1 MAKYAKWIG
10 GALGFT
16 MGGPIGAIIG
26 FAIGSMIDGSTGITK
41 SEPFQGQRRRTSS
54 YGYTTAGDFTVS
66 LLVLSATIMKAD
78 GKVMRS
84 ELDYVKRFFVRQFGE
99 RRAGEYILLLRDI
112 MKQPVDLRAVSM
124 QIKQNM
130 EHPLRLQL
138 LHYLFGLA
146 AADGSLATTEV
157 RVIED
162 IARYLAISKK
172 DYESIRAMFGSDT
185 KSAYKI
191 LEIPETASEADI
203 KKAYRRMAVKYH
215 PDKVTHLGQEF
226 QKAAKE
232 KFLKVQEAYEALKK
246 EKGFA

>member
-16 MGGPIGAIIG
+16 LGGPIGAIIG
-26 FAIGSMIDGSTGITK
+26 FAIGSMIDGSTAVAK
-41 SEPFQGQRRRTSS
+41 SEPFSGRRRTGS
-54 YGYTTAGDFTVS
+54 YGYATAGDFTVS
-66 LLVLSATIMKAD
+66 LLVLSAAVMKAD

-99 RRAGEYILLLRDI
+99 RRASEYVLLLRDI
-112 MKQPVDLRAVSM
+112 MNKPVDLRAVSN

-130 EHPLRLQL
+130 QHPLRLQL

-146 AADGSLATTEV
+146 EADGRLAAVEM

-162 IARYLAISKK
+162 IARYMAISDK
-172 DYESIRAMFGSDT
+172 DFDSIRAMFGQDSQ
-185 KSAYKI
+185 SAYKI
-191 LEIPETASEADI
+191 LEIHESASESEI

-215 PDKVTHLGQEF
+215 PDKVTHLGKEF
-226 QKAAKE
+226 QTAARE
-232 KFLKVQEAYEALKK
+232 KFQKVQEAYEALKK
-246 EKGFA
+246 ERGFV